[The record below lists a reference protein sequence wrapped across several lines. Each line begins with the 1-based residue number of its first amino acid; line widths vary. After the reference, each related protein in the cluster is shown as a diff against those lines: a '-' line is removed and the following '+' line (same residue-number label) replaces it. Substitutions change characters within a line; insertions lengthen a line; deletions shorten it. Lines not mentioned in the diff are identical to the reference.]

1 MPFIQWRGLKF
12 ALRDRKNK
20 DPTLKAMHNQWQTMR
35 VCHRWKLSENSLCT
49 LCTQH
54 DETWDHV
61 LKCGNIHL
69 TRLRKEQITK
79 IKSALVELKTNAVV
93 QTHILLIINSWLSN
107 IPITLPPVTTEFP
120 SILLRRAYEEQVDI
134 GISGFFKGI
143 ISTKWGDIQETDYY
157 RFQRNSTFNRIRWE
171 KKLITI
177 LQNFSTGMWSE
188 RCDIIHAAN
197 EKTNDIRH

>member
-1 MPFIQWRGLKF
+1 MLNNPNIFYKKKILIYGLGKSGLSVYKF
-12 ALRDRKNK
+12 LKK
-20 DPTLKAMHNQWQTMR
+20 DNQII
-35 VCHRWKLSENSLCT
+35 KYDDKIKS
-49 LCTQH
+49 
-54 DETWDHV
+54 DI
-61 LKCGNIHL
+61 K
-69 TRLRKEQITK
+69 QITK

-93 QTHILLIINSWLSN
+93 QNHILLIINSWLSN

-157 RFQRNSTFNRIRWE
+157 RLHRNSTFNRIRWE

-177 LQNFSTGMWSE
+177 L
-188 RCDIIHAAN
+188 
-197 EKTNDIRH
+197 